1 MMVIPV
7 DVAIKRF
14 YRCYVQVPEDASDG
28 QVEQKVR
35 DMIVE
40 EQDSVLIEDPD
51 LEIENH
57 DIEIT
62 DIDWDGGWE
71 DDDENEGR

>member
-14 YRCYVQVPEDASDG
+14 YRCYVRVPENATDE

-40 EQDSVLIEDPD
+40 EQDSVLTEDSD

-57 DIEIT
+57 DIEIN

-71 DDDENEGR
+71 DDDENE

>member
-14 YRCYVQVPEDASDG
+14 YRCYVRVSENATDE

-40 EQDSVLIEDPD
+40 EQDSVLTEDPD

-57 DIEIT
+57 DIEIN

-71 DDDENEGR
+71 DDD

>member
-1 MMVIPV
+1 MMVVPV

-14 YRCYVQVPEDASDG
+14 YRCYVRVPEDATDE

-40 EQDSVLIEDPD
+40 EQDSVLTEDLG
-51 LEIENH
+51 LEIANH
-57 DIEIT
+57 DIEIN

-71 DDDENEGR
+71 DDD

>member
-14 YRCYVQVPEDASDG
+14 YRCYVRVPENATDG
-28 QVEQKVR
+28 YIEYEARQ
-35 DMIVE
+35 MIIQ
-40 EQDSVLIEDPD
+40 EQDSVLTEDPD

-57 DIEIT
+57 DIEIN

-71 DDDENEGR
+71 DDE

>member
-14 YRCYVQVPEDASDG
+14 YRCYVRVPENATDE

-40 EQDSVLIEDPD
+40 EQDSVLTEDLG
-51 LEIENH
+51 LEI
-57 DIEIT
+57 
-62 DIDWDGGWE
+62 
-71 DDDENEGR
+71 